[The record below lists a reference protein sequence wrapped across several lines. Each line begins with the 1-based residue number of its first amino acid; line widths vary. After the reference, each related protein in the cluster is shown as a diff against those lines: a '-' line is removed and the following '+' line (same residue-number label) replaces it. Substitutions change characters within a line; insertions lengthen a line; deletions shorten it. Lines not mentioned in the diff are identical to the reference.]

1 MNVKHRI
8 IALVG
13 GGLLAA
19 GLAIGNAGTVSAATM
34 PPSDHHHND
43 RCTVRLDER
52 GDRLRV
58 EIRSD
63 SDNDRA
69 RVRANYDRGRD
80 QSDTVRL
87 NRQGNGDT
95 TFRIP
100 DQARRVTV
108 QVNIDDGNRNR
119 HHDVSC
125 SESIR
130 LR

>member
-19 GLAIGNAGTVSAATM
+19 GLAIGSAGTVSAATI
-34 PPSDHHHND
+34 PSSDHHNG

-69 RVRANYDRGRD
+69 RVRANYDRGGD
-80 QSDTVRL
+80 QSDAVRL

-108 QVNIDDGNRNR
+108 QVNIDDSNRRR

>member
-19 GLAIGNAGTVSAATM
+19 ALAIGSAGTVSAATM
-34 PPSDHHHND
+34 PPRDHHND

-69 RVRANYDRGRD
+69 RVRANYNRGRD

-108 QVNIDDGNRNR
+108 RVNIDDSNRGR